1 MRSPPAKK
9 YAPILLAVFLFAG
22 LPPATAGEGGD
33 WDIRIGAGARYVA
46 KYEGSD
52 ETKARA
58 LPLIDIT
65 WKDRVFLNPRDG
77 LGVRVYDEGGLT
89 LSAGAGYV
97 FGRDESDGDALR
109 GMGDIDETAAANLVV
124 KYGLGPVRPYIRVS
138 RHLGGSGGTLVEA
151 GVGAVAPFALFTGR
165 MNPKEMGE
173 GGLKGP
179 AMRLAASAT
188 WADGDYME
196 SYFGVNPAQSSAS
209 GHPRYDPG
217 AGLKSVDFEVGVIYL
232 LADGRWALNAQA
244 GYSQLLGDAA
254 DSPIVKDAGRFSG
267 GLFLSWRF

>member
-1 MRSPPAKK
+1 MKNPPARKF
-9 YAPILLAVFLFAG
+9 APILLAVFLFAG
-22 LPPATAGEGGD
+22 LPPAEGGERGD
-33 WDIRIGAGARYVA
+33 WDIRIGAGAKYIP

-52 ETKARA
+52 EMKTRA

-65 WKDRVFLNPRDG
+65 WKDLVFLNPRDG

-89 LSAGAGYV
+89 VSAGAGYV
-97 FGRDESDGDALR
+97 FARDESDGDALR

-124 KYGLGPVRPYIRVS
+124 KYGFGLLALRAGVS
-138 RHLGGSGGTLVEA
+138 RHLGGSGGTLVKA
-151 GVGAVAPFALFTGR
+151 GVGAVAPFALLSGR

-179 AMRLAASAT
+179 VLRLAASAT

-217 AGLKSVDFEVGVIYL
+217 AGLKSVDLEAGVIYPF
-232 LADGRWALNAQA
+232 AENWAVIAQA
-244 GYSQLLGDAA
+244 GYSRLLGDAA
-254 DSPIVKDAGRFSG
+254 DSPIVKDAGRLSG
-267 GLFLSWRF
+267 GFFLSYRF